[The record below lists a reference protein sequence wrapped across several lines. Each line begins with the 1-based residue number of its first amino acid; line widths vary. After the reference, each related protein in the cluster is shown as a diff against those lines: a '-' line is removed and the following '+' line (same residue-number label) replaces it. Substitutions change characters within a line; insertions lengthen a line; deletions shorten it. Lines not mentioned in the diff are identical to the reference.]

1 MSQRLRKSCVSA
13 LTTKMLRETCLEQTQ
28 QVTETFYHCL
38 CVNCHEYFSDRERH
52 SKFHVES
59 YNYTVCTMS
68 SSGSCKLCDHE
79 DKRVKKKCK
88 LSTLI
93 HLYTYTL
100 IHLYTYTLI
109 QLIHFRLID
118 YTLIKLIVRPKAT
131 CYVCGDSYFKDN
143 VHKL

>member
-93 HLYTYTL
+93 HIYTYPHTRIPAYPHIHFHL
-100 IHLYTYTLI
+100 IHYS
-109 QLIHFRLID
+109 FD
-118 YTLIKLIVRPKAT
+118 YTLIILIDREPRKT
-131 CYVCGDSYFKDN
+131 CHVCGDSY
-143 VHKL
+143 